1 MELSPK
7 TSRAL
12 DACYEAVITPSQWSA
27 ALDDLAYSLG
37 ARGCAIT
44 PYDHNDLEYG
54 VVWSTD
60 MWKIQDRWLR
70 HRDWVKSWFEPRCN
84 HFVPRGDQAVMKS
97 HIFSE
102 EELRKSRYRNEI
114 LAPAGMHEMAC
125 GIFATEGR
133 YWHLAFLRGSE
144 PFTTEVFAPMTE
156 VARRMARIV
165 SISKEFTRVTA
176 ENEIRT
182 LERMGCAAVLLDRF
196 GRVGAANQRAQRL
209 FCSEFCIRHG
219 RLWTASA
226 ANLARLDR
234 FMASIATA
242 VAGPLD
248 VGAQPRL
255 KSAVNAELPLPIV
268 ITRDSQPW
276 LLIEAMPVASAAAEI
291 FDGHQAILVI
301 SDMTHQSFEDEGV
314 LSRAFGLTVAEARL
328 AVALCEGRDLAT
340 VATSFGIS
348 PHTARSQLKAIFGK
362 TGTCRQAELVAR
374 LAQIRS
380 VRRH

>member
-27 ALDDLAYSLG
+27 ALDDLAHSLG
-37 ARGCAIT
+37 AQGCAIT
-44 PYDHNDLEYG
+44 PQDFNDREYG

-70 HRDWVKSWFEPRCN
+70 HRDWVKSWFEPRGN
-84 HFVPRGDQAVMKS
+84 RYVHRGDEAVIQS
-97 HIFSE
+97 HLFSE
-102 EELRKSRYRNEI
+102 EELRNSRYRNEI
-114 LAPAGMHEMAC
+114 LAPVGMHEMAS

-133 YWHLAFLRGSE
+133 YWHLAFLRGGE
-144 PFTTEVFAPMTE
+144 PFTTETIAPLAE

-165 SISKEFTRVTA
+165 SMSEEFTRVTA
-176 ENEIRT
+176 ENEIQT

-219 RLWTASA
+219 RLWTAST

-234 FMASIATA
+234 FMASIAAA

-248 VGAQPRL
+248 VGTQPRL
-255 KSAVNAELPLPIV
+255 KSAVDAELPLPIV

-276 LLIEAMPVASAAAEI
+276 LLIEAMPVASAASEI
-291 FDGHQAILVI
+291 FLGHQAILVI
-301 SDMTHQSFEDEGV
+301 SDMTHQSFKDEGV
-314 LSRAFGLTVAEARL
+314 LSHAFGLTVAETRL
-328 AVALCEGRDLAT
+328 AVALCEGRDLA
-340 VATSFGIS
+340 ATAASFGIS
-348 PHTARSQLKAIFGK
+348 LLTARSQLKAIFGK
-362 TGTCRQAELVAR
+362 TGTRRQAELVAR
-374 LAQIRS
+374 LAQIWS